1 MINSQRLL
9 KPVAIL
15 LSLFMTLGFLTAC
28 APVLIGGAATTT
40 AVVAVDRRTTGEQVE
55 DKSIQ
60 LKGSSEARKI
70 LDEEPGRVNVSSYA
84 GRVLLTGD
92 VPSED
97 DRNKIVEHVSQI
109 DKVVQVID
117 RLRVGEPTEMG
128 VRSNDTWITTKA
140 LSNLINTKG
149 VPTRTMNVTT
159 ERGVVYLQGRV
170 TAEEG
175 ERAAK
180 VVSGVPGVNEVVKLF
195 EDIRLD
201 DLKED
206 GSIKEDFA
214 EKSQGK
220 TSEPA
225 PRVEPEAIPVQ

>member
-1 MINSQRLL
+1 MINRQLFL

-15 LSLFMTLGFLTAC
+15 LCLFMMTGLLTAC

-60 LKGSSEARKI
+60 LKASSEARKI
-70 LDEEPGRVNVSSYA
+70 LDEGPGRVNVHSYA

-92 VPSED
+92 VPSEE
-97 DRNKIVEHVSQI
+97 DRTKIVEQVSRI

-117 RLRVGEPTEMG
+117 RLRVGEPTEIG
-128 VRSNDTWITTKA
+128 IRSNDTWITTKA

-170 TAEEG
+170 TPEEG

-195 EDIRLD
+195 EDIQLD
-201 DLKED
+201 DLEED

-214 EKSQGK
+214 KKSQGK
-220 TSEPA
+220 SSA